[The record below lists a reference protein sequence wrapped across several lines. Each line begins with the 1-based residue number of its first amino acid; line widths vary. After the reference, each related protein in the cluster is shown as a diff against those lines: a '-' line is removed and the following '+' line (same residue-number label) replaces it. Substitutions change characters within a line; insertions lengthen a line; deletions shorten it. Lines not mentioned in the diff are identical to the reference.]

1 MSEVHSLQHAHR
13 YILSLP
19 AMLWKCCI
27 TAHKYAMKAW
37 LTIKLVVVY
46 PGAEHLR
53 LLLLRYVTEENR
65 VKHLTEQVC

>member
-1 MSEVHSLQHAHR
+1 
-13 YILSLP
+13 
-19 AMLWKCCI
+19 MLWKCCI